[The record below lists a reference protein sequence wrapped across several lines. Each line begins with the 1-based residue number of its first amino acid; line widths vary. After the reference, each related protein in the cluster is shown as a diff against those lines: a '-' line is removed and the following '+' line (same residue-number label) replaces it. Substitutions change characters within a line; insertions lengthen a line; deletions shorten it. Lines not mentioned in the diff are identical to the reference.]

1 MTNPEHLE
9 SSSEFQVSSF
19 EYEKPRPSKTASDGA
34 PTFMRRVGQSR
45 VLGGAP
51 GYWTLPLSY
60 RGGRPR
66 LILRRVTVTRS
77 TASRPE
83 PNMII
88 VPGSGI
94 TEFP

>member
-66 LILRRVTVTRS
+66 LILRRITPRAPRS
-77 TASRPE
+77 PE
-83 PNMII
+83 LSMSIA
-88 VPGSGI
+88 PGSGT